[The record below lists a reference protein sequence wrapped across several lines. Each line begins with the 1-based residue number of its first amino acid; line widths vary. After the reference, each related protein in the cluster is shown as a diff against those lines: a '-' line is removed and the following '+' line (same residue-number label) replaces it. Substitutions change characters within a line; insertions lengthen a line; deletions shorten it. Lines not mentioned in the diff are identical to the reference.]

1 MVLKRILQYFNI
13 AALIALI
20 LAVAAVYWYAWRP
33 LPQTSGTLTAPVSK
47 RVVIARD
54 ALGVPHI
61 SAASLEDALFAQGF
75 ATAQDRLWQMEGL
88 RRLAAG
94 RLAEVLGPDFVERD
108 REARRY
114 RLDRIAEQQ
123 AQSLPAADRAALAAY
138 ARGVNYFIETHRG
151 RLPLEFTLLGFEP
164 RPWTVQDSVLV
175 ALHMYCEL
183 TVTWR
188 DKFARTAMLA
198 GGDAAKI
205 AVLFPARLGSEVQP
219 GSNAWVLAGSR
230 TATGKPL
237 LANDPHLEYSN
248 PGIWFMV
255 HLRAPGLDV
264 AGVTLPGIPGVIL
277 GHNDRIAWGATN
289 LGFDVQELYIE
300 KIDLRTGRYLFRGQ
314 TEQARLER
322 ELIPVKGARPV
333 EFVQWVTRHGPVFV
347 EQGRALALRW
357 TAAEPGGFSFPLL
370 DIDRARNWQEFV
382 AALARYPGP
391 GQNFVY
397 ADTDGNIGYH
407 ATGRLPIRNCEG
419 DVPGD
424 GSSGECEWNGYIPFE
439 KLPQTYNPAAGIF
452 VSANDN
458 PFPPNYPYRVRGNF
472 AARFRAD
479 RILQMLTG
487 RAKLRADGM
496 LDVQTD
502 VYSAFAHHLAREIL
516 AAYDRR
522 GIPSPELADAIAALR
537 SWNGRMD
544 QGLAAPFIVTL
555 AYQHLRSTVA
565 ERASPGNAILYQDS
579 EHIGAAYFA
588 APGVLDDLLRTRPRD
603 WFSDWDQVLL
613 RALLDGVEEG
623 RRIQGRNIGKW
634 NYGSYNRLFLPNP
647 VVGRLPLVGS
657 YFNLG
662 PFPQSGSPV
671 TVKQTTRRLGP
682 SMRTAVDLSDLD
694 KSYMNIVT
702 GESGQVLSSHYKDQ
716 WEAYYEGRSFP
727 MQFHRVEAKDTLAL
741 EPAAD

>member
-13 AALIALI
+13 AIGTALV
-20 LAVAAVYWYAWRP
+20 LAAAAVYWYAWRP
-33 LPQTSGTLTAPVSK
+33 LPQTSGSLAAPISK
-47 RVVIARD
+47 RAVIARD

-61 SAASLEDALFAQGF
+61 SAGSLEDALFAQGF
-75 ATAQDRLWQMEGL
+75 VTAEDRLWQMEGL

-94 RLAEVLGPDFVERD
+94 RLAEVLGPGFVERD

-123 AQSLPAADRAALAAY
+123 AQNLPDAERAALAAY

-151 RLPLEFTLLGFEP
+151 RLPLEFTLLGFDP

-175 ALHMYCEL
+175 ALHMYREL

-188 DKFARTAMLA
+188 DKLEKSAMLA
-198 GGDAAKI
+198 GGDAAKV
-205 AVLFPARLGSEVQP
+205 ALLFPARLGGEVQP

-255 HLRAPGLDV
+255 QLRAPGLDV
-264 AGVTLPGIPGVIL
+264 AGVALPGLPGVIL

-289 LGFDVQELYIE
+289 LGFDVQELYLE

-370 DIDRARNWQEFV
+370 DIDRARNWREFA

-397 ADTDGNIGYH
+397 ADTAGNIGYH

-419 DVPGD
+419 DVPVD

-439 KLPQTYNPAAGIF
+439 NLPQTYNPPAGVF
-452 VSANDN
+452 VTANDN
-458 PFPPNYPYRVRGNF
+458 PFPPDYPYRVRGNF

-487 RAKLRADGM
+487 RAKLRPHDM
-496 LDVQTD
+496 LGVQTD
-502 VYSAFAHHLAREIL
+502 VYSAFADYLAREIL

-522 GIPSPELADAIAALR
+522 GISGPELADAIAALR
-537 SWNGRMD
+537 SWNGQMD
-544 QGLAAPFIVTL
+544 QRLAAPFIVTL
-555 AYQHLRSTVA
+555 AYQHLRQAVA

-579 EHIGAAYFA
+579 EHEGAAYFA
-588 APGVLDDLLRTRPRD
+588 APAVVEGLLRSRPRD

-623 RRIQGRNIGKW
+623 RRLQRRNIGKW
-634 NYGSYNRLFLPNP
+634 SYGTYNRLFLPNP
-647 VVGRLPLVGS
+647 VVGRLLLVGS

-682 SMRTAVDLSDLD
+682 SMRTAVDLSDFD

-702 GESGQVLSSHYKDQ
+702 GECGQVLSSHYKDQ

-727 MQFHRVEAKDTLAL
+727 MQFQRVEAKETLTL
-741 EPAAD
+741 EPAD